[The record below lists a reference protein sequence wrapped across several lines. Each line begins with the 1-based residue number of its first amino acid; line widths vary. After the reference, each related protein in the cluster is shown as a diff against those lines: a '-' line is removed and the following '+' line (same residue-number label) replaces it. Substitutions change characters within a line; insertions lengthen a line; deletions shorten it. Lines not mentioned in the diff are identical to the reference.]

1 MRNGDGSI
9 AEILKPNNRSYNPK
23 RWRITISYTVEETD
37 ELGNVLLD
45 ERGKPVKKRVRV
57 QKRTE
62 GTKAE
67 ARELRDQLIAERD
80 DNGRLYSEIEAEQ
93 KALEEAKVEMTLN
106 RMIPLWDGA
115 RRTAGKA
122 SERVLKEGVR
132 WLGHVT
138 KHIGD
143 VPLKDITPQMVEA
156 TYAAVREERNLS
168 GTSMSHIHQLLKS
181 VFQKA
186 IDYDYIYK
194 NPCAHVVAPRRE
206 NPQRN
211 ALSVEEGV
219 RLMEEVDEAEAEFY
233 AQIDDKES
241 RRAYRE
247 EHGIARERNAFR
259 GLHHVGNVIAVRIG
273 LATGMRRGEVFALTW
288 ENVDLDRRTIRVCQ
302 SITYQ
307 CKTKTP
313 KTQAGIRTLAIDA
326 TTASHL
332 ATWKER
338 QATELAKIGVT
349 QTEKTPVC
357 CSDTGGWYRIDN
369 FDHWWR
375 EWRKKHGFEGLKF
388 HELRHTQATQLL
400 ANGVDVKT
408 VQTRLGH
415 ANASITL
422 GWYAHAIPEKDHDAA
437 DMLGNLF
444 AGKPMNDDSSSEN
457 AVETPSDGVET
468 ESEKMSPLCLQQGQT
483 EAKNKQASLI
493 KFAC

>member
-9 AEILKPNNRSYNPK
+9 AEVLKPNGRSYNPK
-23 RWRITISYTVEETD
+23 RWRITISYTVEQTD
-37 ELGNVLLD
+37 ELGNALLD
-45 ERGKPVKKRVRV
+45 EKGKPVKKCVRV

-93 KALEEAKVEMTLN
+93 KAIEEAKVEMTLN

-138 KHIGD
+138 RHIGD

-156 TYAAVREERNLS
+156 TYAAIREERGLS
-168 GTSMSHIHQLLKS
+168 GTSMNHIHLLLKS
-181 VFQKA
+181 VLQKA
-186 IDYDYIYK
+186 IDYDCIYK
-194 NPCAHVVAPRRE
+194 NPCAHVVAPRRDD
-206 NPQRN
+206 PKRS
-211 ALSVEEGV
+211 ALSIEEGA
-219 RLMEEVDEAEAEFY
+219 RLMAEVDGSEAEAY
-233 AQIDDKES
+233 AKMDEKEA

-247 EHGIARERNAFR
+247 EHGTAKERKAFR
-259 GLHHVGNVIAVRIG
+259 GLHHIGNITAVRLG
-273 LATGMRRGEVFALTW
+273 LATGMRRGEVFAVTW

-307 CKTKTP
+307 RKVKTP

-332 ATWKER
+332 AMWKER
-338 QATELAKIGVT
+338 QATELAKIGVK

-369 FDHWWR
+369 FEHWWDV
-375 EWRKKHGFEGLKF
+375 WRKEHGFEGLKF

-437 DMLGNLF
+437 DLLGNLL
-444 AGKPMNDDSSSEN
+444 ASNAPTSEN
-457 AVETPSDGVET
+457 AVEAPAEGVET
-468 ESEKMSPLCLQQGQT
+468 EDEKMSPLCLQQEQS
-483 EAKNKQASLI
+483 EAQRKQASRL
-493 KFAC
+493 KKAS